1 MEGDS
6 GPQARQQG
14 EASLVAGRPGAC
26 PSSDQGPTTLSPSGV
41 FSRTQGSCLPS
52 SPFPAKDAV
61 PGPTAGVLFP
71 KLWIN
76 ESPAVPRGSV
86 TTTGHPSPSQ
96 IPAPRAQRSSFS
108 LAVSLGMSPTPR
120 APAQDRG
127 HHLGLCAAPS
137 SSPSLWS
144 NLRLAQHPVGACG
157 WPWPRTDG
165 CVCCGSSG
173 EEREWTPWA
182 GRPPTVPDAC
192 LLRFLDPACG
202 STCPLGPRPSPSPG
216 LGRGLSLMCPLS
228 GALVTARGVSYVT
241 NDRKYH

>member
-14 EASLVAGRPGAC
+14 EASVVAGRPGAC

-86 TTTGHPSPSQ
+86 TTQPFP
-96 IPAPRAQRSSFS
+96 
-108 LAVSLGMSPTPR
+108 
-120 APAQDRG
+120 D
-127 HHLGLCAAPS
+127 S
-137 SSPSLWS
+137 SSPGTALFILLGRV
-144 NLRLAQHPVGACG
+144 LRNEPHPQG
-157 WPWPRTDG
+157 PRSG
-165 CVCCGSSG
+165 PRASSG
-173 EEREWTPWA
+173 AVCGPLPLPLPMVQSAPGPASCGGVWVALAPY
-182 GRPPTVPDAC
+182 GRVC
-192 LLRFLDPACG
+192 LLWVLRGGEGVDTLGWTSTHRPRCLFAEVPGPSVRVHLSSRASAFAFAWVGERPQPHVSSFGCSGHG
-202 STCPLGPRPSPSPG
+202 SWR
-216 LGRGLSLMCPLS
+216 
-228 GALVTARGVSYVT
+228 LVR
-241 NDRKYH
+241 DKR